1 MRFTVPALAG
11 AATLT
16 IVTPAAAQFTPFGSD
31 TIDRLV
37 TVQQSING
45 ATTSA
50 TGTVKSTGTISGS
63 GSATVTVTGGSA
75 SGSTTATLVNDGLI
89 QNSGGSNAVRL
100 SGRTTVTN
108 NGTIR
113 QTGTGFALENATAN
127 SIISVSNTG
136 QITATSATA
145 FRIGLNS
152 EVTLTNSGTISTTG
166 SASTGVDLGSVVSKA
181 NQLTNQSTGVIR
193 GTVQAVRLGTNGV
206 LTNEGTISA
215 TAGRGVFGGT
225 NSTITNSGTISVT
238 GANASA
244 AIRPGPLSTIT
255 NSGTIVATPSGTATP
270 SSTDG
275 IGISTGTGV
284 TVINSGAISGRHGI
298 SAQSNGL
305 SNIQFITNDAG
316 GTISGVNGSGVFF
329 DPVATNVTMNIS
341 NAAGATIQ
349 GGVLA
354 GATSADGDGIHVGAL
369 LGLTNSGDVLGRGA
383 RTITGNPQNNPEA
396 ISMVGGTVSNT
407 ATGRIIGSADI
418 ADAPNGDPTAI
429 GSGILVHDGSGGNAA
444 AATTITNA
452 GLIQGKTGFATKIV
466 GTFANTVTNQA
477 GGIMRGNTAGAAVET
492 GSGNDTVTNAG
503 TIENQGTGAALSLGD
518 GDDTLTLN
526 NGAIVNGNIDGGA
539 GTDTL
544 VFDLGPDGRFDYA
557 GGILNFESIRL
568 VTGTLY
574 LTGASVSVFGDQT
587 GNADFLNLVDNTRVD
602 GQPATYSYD
611 GERTYIVQAVTATP
625 EPASI
630 AIFAAGLAGLGTLRR
645 RRA

>member
-1 MRFTVPALAG
+1 MRFTVPVLAG

-16 IVTPAAAQFTPFGSD
+16 IVTPASAQFSPIGSPTVSATV
-31 TIDRLV
+31 TIPL
-37 TVQQSING
+37 TINNL
-45 ATTSA
+45 A
-50 TGTVKSTGTISGS
+50 TGTVLPTGTVSNTGS
-63 GSATVTVTGGSA
+63 NTITVTGGNA
-75 SGSTTATLVNDGLI
+75 SGSTTATLVNDGI
-89 QNSGGSNAVRL
+89 VQNIGAAGNAVRL
-100 SGRTTVTN
+100 SGRATVTN

-113 QTGTGFALENATAN
+113 HIGGGSALANNTAN
-127 SIISVSNTG
+127 AIISVTNTG
-136 QITATSATA
+136 QITAAAATA
-145 FRIGLNS
+145 FRVDANSQVVLN
-152 EVTLTNSGTISTTG
+152 NSGTISALGNGAT
-166 SASTGVDLGSVVSKA
+166 AVDWTFVTSKT
-181 NQLTNQSTGVIR
+181 NQLSNQSTGVIT
-193 GTVQAVRLGTNGV
+193 GFQQGVQLGRSGFLINR
-206 LTNEGTISA
+206 GTISA
-215 TAGRGVFGGT
+215 TSGVGVSGGT
-225 NSTITNSGTISVT
+225 FSLINNFGTISAT
-238 GANASA
+238 GSTIAD
-244 AIRPGPLSTIT
+244 AIRPGSLSTIY
-255 NSGTIVATPSGTATP
+255 NYGTIVATPTGTAAP
-270 SSTDG
+270 SAADG
-275 IGISTGTGV
+275 IGVSTSTTV

-298 SAQSNGL
+298 SAQPIGL
-305 SNIQFITNDAG
+305 TDTQTITNDAG
-316 GTISGVNGSGVFF
+316 GTITGVNGSGVFF
-329 DPVATNVTMNIS
+329 GAVATNVTMNIS
-341 NAAGATIQ
+341 NAAAATIQ

-354 GATSADGDGIHVGAL
+354 DATSADGDGIHVGAL

-396 ISMVGGTVSNT
+396 ISMVGGTVTNT
-407 ATGRIIGSADI
+407 ATGRIIGSAHI

-452 GLIQGKTGFATKIV
+452 GLIQGKTGFATRIV
-466 GTFANTVTNQA
+466 GTFANTITNQT

-602 GQPATYSYD
+602 GQSATYSYD
-611 GERTYIVQAVTATP
+611 GERTYIARAVTATP

-630 AIFAAGLAGLGTLRR
+630 AILAAGLAGLGTLRR